1 MKCEWDMMKT
11 HSRERSRR
19 APRLVTGPS
28 PGSHEGCELSPAAAL
43 SLSVAPGGKQDEPR
57 LRHSQGSFSL
67 SWKEPLDPRSWDSHP
82 WAVDLAGLV
91 SVVLAA
97 LLTGTWSAVPP
108 GCVTRLDPLT
118 L

>member
-1 MKCEWDMMKT
+1 MMM

-28 PGSHEGCELSPAAAL
+28 PGSHEGRELSPAAAP

-57 LRHSQGSFSL
+57 LRHSQESL
-67 SWKEPLDPRSWDSHP
+67 GLSQKEPLDPRSWDSHS
-82 WAVDLAGLV
+82 WAVDLAGPVSIVLV
-91 SVVLAA
+91 AI
-97 LLTGTWSAVPP
+97 LTGTWSAVAL
-108 GCVTRLDPLT
+108 GCITCLDPLT